1 MPHTVMDLCDPWIA
15 LLVLVSPILLPLC
28 VKGALLAAWVW
39 LKIFWVAFRFDTV
52 AWLSRMTQDL
62 LGEYTGL
69 GTEAGV
75 ASHDAPHFLAH
86 DAACTS
92 AHNAARTT
100 AHDTAH
106 NEAAGTYRGTPADV
120 ILDVAHALGNGQIS
134 ADSIVTIATAL
145 SSNV

>member
-92 AHNAARTT
+92 AHNAARTSTHDT
-100 AHDTAH
+100 AHDAARTSAHDTAHDAAH

-120 ILDVAHALGNGQIS
+120 ILDVAHALGNGQI
-134 ADSIVTIATAL
+134 
-145 SSNV
+145 